1 MATLEKIEK
10 DIIRTK
16 AKISEYQQ
24 KISQKMTRSRSIFL
38 PGTKNLQMHSVQRQ
52 AVHSSFLPKI
62 FSEGSARR
70 FRAKTS

>member
-24 KISQKMTRSRSIFL
+24 KLRPAYRTFKRVCK
-38 PGTKNLQMHSVQRQ
+38 G
-52 AVHSSFLPKI
+52 
-62 FSEGSARR
+62 
-70 FRAKTS
+70 